1 MKLINQVESIKKR
14 FSGKIF
20 FNENLSKFSWFN
32 IGGPAKVLFKPKNL
46 KELSIFLKEIKGV
59 NKIKVLGA
67 GSNTLIRDGGFD
79 GIVIKLGKLFS
90 HLSLFPLIPCCHL
103 ISMIIKYLLIKIE
116 NPTSLDLI
124 L

>member
-1 MKLINQVESIKKR
+1 MKLINQIESIKER

-59 NKIKVLGA
+59 SKFKILGA
-67 GSNTLIRDGGFD
+67 
-79 GIVIKLGKLFS
+79 
-90 HLSLFPLIPCCHL
+90 
-103 ISMIIKYLLIKIE
+103 
-116 NPTSLDLI
+116 
-124 L
+124 

>member
-46 KELSIFLKEIKGV
+46 
-59 NKIKVLGA
+59 
-67 GSNTLIRDGGFD
+67 
-79 GIVIKLGKLFS
+79 
-90 HLSLFPLIPCCHL
+90 
-103 ISMIIKYLLIKIE
+103 
-116 NPTSLDLI
+116 
-124 L
+124 